1 MSSIIQ
7 ILTAILCILIG
18 FDMKQNVFFIDD
30 AKHVAREISIT
41 HKDGTRECIV
51 IGTESEEE
59 DVSSKVDEQI
69 YCYVPD
75 DKFWSFSD
83 EALRQFIEEYIE

>member
-1 MSSIIQ
+1 MC
-7 ILTAILCILIG
+7 ILTG
-18 FDMKQNVFFIDD
+18 FDMEQNVFFIDD